1 MRLIFFLAL
10 ILTASSLAAAPTD
23 AEVKEALIWV
33 HSSWCGNTD
42 TDKQSKVIQEA
53 GNRVLP
59 LLTELIADDSLSP
72 WFYGSA
78 SYRAKQEPLSQ
89 SFRQAMRARR
99 DDARFDSDSGP
110 FTMVFDYFAAV
121 GDESD
126 LRWMRSAKSRLD
138 SARFEYGERSVQ
150 ALEKR
155 LKEAPNQSSQPTRG
169 KAPRG

>member
-1 MRLIFFLAL
+1 MRSILFLAL
-10 ILTASSLAAAPTD
+10 MLTATSLAAAPTD
-23 AEVKEALIWV
+23 AEVKEALVFV

-42 TDKQSKVIQEA
+42 TDKQSKIIQEA
-53 GNRVLP
+53 GGRVLP

-78 SYRAKQEPLSQ
+78 SYRAKQEPFSEA
-89 SFRQAMRARR
+89 FRHAMRARR
-99 DDARFDSDSGP
+99 EDERFNSDSGS

-138 SARFEYGERSVQ
+138 SGRLEYGERSVQ

-155 LKEAPNQSSQPTRG
+155 LKEAPNQTPQPTRG
-169 KAPRG
+169 KAPRV